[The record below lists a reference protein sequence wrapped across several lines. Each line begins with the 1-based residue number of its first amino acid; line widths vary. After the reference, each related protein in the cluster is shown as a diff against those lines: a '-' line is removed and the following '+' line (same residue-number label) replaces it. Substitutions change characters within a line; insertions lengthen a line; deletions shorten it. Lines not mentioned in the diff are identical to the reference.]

1 MTLNKNCFRSPGKKI
16 LLYMKTID
24 SFSSLSSS
32 SHFLATHH
40 TGGIVLNTFSH
51 LVLPTFLE
59 MDPPSILTERNRE
72 MSNIISRFLKR
83 QRTLSPEMSKQI
95 NLNVFIF

>member
-1 MTLNKNCFRSPGKKI
+1 M
-16 LLYMKTID
+16 
-24 SFSSLSSS
+24 
-32 SHFLATHH
+32 
-40 TGGIVLNTFSH
+40 LNTFSH

-59 MDPPSILTERNRE
+59 MDPPSIQTETNRG

-83 QRTLSPEMSKQI
+83 QRTLSPEMYKQI

>member
-59 MDPPSILTERNRE
+59 MDPHSILTERNRE

-95 NLNVFIF
+95 NFNVLIF

>member
-1 MTLNKNCFRSPGKKI
+1 M
-16 LLYMKTID
+16 
-24 SFSSLSSS
+24 
-32 SHFLATHH
+32 
-40 TGGIVLNTFSH
+40 LNTFSH

-59 MDPPSILTERNRE
+59 MGPPSIQTETNRG

-83 QRTLSPEMSKQI
+83 QRTLSPEMYKQI